1 LPNNAAPPKTP
12 AVTSVSRRDGNWI
25 VRLRGPNKNYAVLTL
40 DSAYKLVAARIVDK
54 QLQLMRWF
62 LDVYDD
68 VPSLWVHGRQHRT
81 AVESW
86 RLAISFSVLLTCQT
100 LFLL

>member
-1 LPNNAAPPKTP
+1 
-12 AVTSVSRRDGNWI
+12 
-25 VRLRGPNKNYAVLTL
+25 
-40 DSAYKLVAARIVDK
+40 
-54 QLQLMRWF
+54 MRWF